1 MRESDISDDEPVV
14 RLNDALEFLRDESI
28 RLNLDAV
35 TGAIVRVLVIVRAQS
50 QMGRAPNRL
59 Q

>member
-1 MRESDISDDEPVV
+1 MRENQTADEEPVV
-14 RLNDALEFLRDESI
+14 RLNDALEYLRDESI

-35 TGAIVRVLVIVRAQS
+35 TGAIARVLVIVQAQS
-50 QMGRAPNRL
+50 QMNNSPGTL

>member
-1 MRESDISDDEPVV
+1 MRESDICDDEPVV